1 MPLYGGG
8 RGTEETSEAQVMER
22 ERILARSVK
31 PDQTTFKEVRCRA
44 CQAEECSVVSDNS
57 AQDCKTEHQD
67 DSGASPSNRQ
77 FLQRK
82 LDPLEI

>member
-1 MPLYGGG
+1 MPLDGGG

-57 AQDCKTEHQD
+57 A
-67 DSGASPSNRQ
+67 
-77 FLQRK
+77 
-82 LDPLEI
+82 